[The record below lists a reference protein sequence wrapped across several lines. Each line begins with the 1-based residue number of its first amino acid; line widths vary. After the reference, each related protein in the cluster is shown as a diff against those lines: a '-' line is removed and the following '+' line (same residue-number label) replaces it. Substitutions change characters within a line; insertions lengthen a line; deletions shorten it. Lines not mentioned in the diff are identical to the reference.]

1 VEHAG
6 TGPGTGPGA
15 DAPPGSALEAPAT
28 VLISQ
33 RVKPGREDDFRRWQD
48 EVNRTVASFS
58 GFLGTEVVAPKDAGG
73 EWTVLYRFDSKP
85 HLESWLGSAER
96 AEVLAGGAA
105 LFDGPASQ
113 QVMMGTADEE
123 AVTVI
128 VSHPVDPAHEDDFL
142 AWQQR
147 VTDAERAFPGFL
159 GSELFRPVPGVQ
171 TEWTAMF
178 RFDTEQ
184 HLNSWLESPGRRK
197 LLEEGREFQEFEL
210 HRVAS
215 PFGSWFA
222 FNGDRAEGPAAW
234 KTALSVLVGLY
245 PTVVLLTLGIS
256 ELWPTGR
263 LWETLLLGNILSVCL
278 LTWVVMPVV
287 TRALRFWL
295 DPAGGHASR
304 RADLIGVGA
313 SVGFLAVA
321 ALVFWLVTTQLWTL
335 P

>member
-1 VEHAG
+1 MERAA
-6 TGPGTGPGA
+6 TDAAPGPARP
-15 DAPPGSALEAPAT
+15 APAT
-28 VLISQ
+28 VLVSQ
-33 RVKPGREDDFRRWQD
+33 RVKPGCEEDFRQWQD
-48 EVNRTVASFS
+48 DVNRTVASFS
-58 GFLGTEVVAPKDAGG
+58 GFLGTEVVAPRGAGG
-73 EWTVLYRFDSKP
+73 EWTVLYRFDSKA

-96 AEVLAGGAA
+96 TEALGRGTA
-105 LFDGPASQ
+105 LFDGQASQ
-113 QVMMGTADEE
+113 QVMIGTADEDV
-123 AVTVI
+123 VTVV
-128 VSHPVDPAHEDDFL
+128 VSHPVDPAHEDDFV

-147 VTDAERAFPGFL
+147 VTDAERGFPGFL

-171 TEWTAMF
+171 DEWTAMF

-184 HLNSWLESPGRRK
+184 HLNGWLESPGRQK
-197 LLEEGREFQEFEL
+197 LLEEGRQFQEFEL

-222 FNGDRAEGPAAW
+222 FNGDKASAPASW

-256 ELWPTGR
+256 EVWPTGQ
-263 LWETLLLGNILSVCL
+263 LWESLLVGNILSVAL

-295 DPAGGHASR
+295 APDQGHASR
-304 RADLIGVGA
+304 RVDMIGTVA
-313 SVGFLAVA
+313 SVAFLAVA